1 MTSDPGETER
11 AEARAER
18 GARAE
23 RRKGVVKAERRKAL
37 REWLAVGLVLVVG
50 VVVLW
55 QSFHSSAVTSC
66 QAAYNNA
73 FAANLVQRAALTD
86 RDHKATTGLIEG
98 VFAPPKSALKSPE
111 ARAAYFRALFV
122 SYKHTETEITAAR
135 RAHPFPQLP
144 SKACR

>member
-1 MTSDPGETER
+1 MTSDPAETER
-11 AEARAER
+11 AEAKAER

-23 RRKGVVKAERRKAL
+23 RRKGAVRAERRKAL
-37 REWLAVGLVLVVG
+37 REWLAVALVLVVG

-55 QSFHSSAVTSC
+55 QTFHQSAVTQC

-73 FAANLVQRAALTD
+73 FAANLVQRAALAD
-86 RDHKATTGLIEG
+86 RDHLATTGLIEG
-98 VFAPPKSALKSPE
+98 VFTPPKSVGKDPA

-122 SYKHTETEITAAR
+122 SYQHTETAITAAR